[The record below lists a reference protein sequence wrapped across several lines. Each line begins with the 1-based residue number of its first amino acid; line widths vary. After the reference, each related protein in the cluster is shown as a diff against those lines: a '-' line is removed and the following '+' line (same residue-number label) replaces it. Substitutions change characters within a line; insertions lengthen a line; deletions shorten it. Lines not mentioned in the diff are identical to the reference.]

1 MSKHEIDAEAGK
13 LKDIKELKLMK
24 LCLISSSGVEEKP
37 LADIHYITGEDLYK

>member
-24 LCLISSSGVEEKP
+24 LGLISSSGFEEKS